1 MLEITNELDLA
12 TNSLFLSLMSVYPG
26 AYFKAREPMKR
37 ELEVSMRKRDLESL
51 LYKGVNEKVIS
62 DQLLVANRANSLLNG
77 MWGWIED
84 KYFTLGKKM
93 SGNSRHSL
101 VLMCSY
107 GEGSPLKELKLG
119 RYEGNDLLKGNPVD
133 LMADDKEARS
143 TLREIR
149 NREGI
154 GTLVINGT
162 YSLYHS
168 GVQLP
173 IVNLH
178 DRDYNDISEKGSKTE
193 AMMEFSRRH
202 PTYSNNPVW
211 FYKLNGDRSI
221 IQNGA
226 EYNLY
231 TDN

>member
-133 LMADDKEARS
+133 LMADDKEARRALRTIRTEEGVGLLKIFDGKY
-143 TLREIR
+143 TLA
-149 NREGI
+149 N
-154 GTLVINGT
+154 
-162 YSLYHS
+162 S
-168 GVQLP
+168 GLAFP
-173 IVNLH
+173 FKGKSGE
-178 DRDYNDISEKGSKTE
+178 YNPSEKRG
-193 AMMEFSRRH
+193 MMISSVLEFSREYH
-202 PTYSNNPVW
+202 PAWFFRLNNGLSLIHNGKTYE
-211 FYKLNGDRSI
+211 L
-221 IQNGA
+221 
-226 EYNLY
+226 EY
-231 TDN
+231 D